1 LNNLLLA
8 TGFEQKIGGRF
19 APLLTIIDT
28 DDELYELL
36 RDATN
41 ETTKKVVGYR
51 KRKSVENL
59 EDQHRN
65 NDFYLFNTARFLE
78 GKQKKSLSVVKNDI
92 GEKVVHPKEV
102 LDL

>member
-51 KRKSVENL
+51 KRKSV
-59 EDQHRN
+59 
-65 NDFYLFNTARFLE
+65 RFLE